1 MSLNEEQFLEIL
13 DDDVLVDKEKLIAG
27 AKYGVP
33 DSMRPKVWMYLLNIS
48 DSSHHFEGQQI
59 EERSKYYRSLRP
71 TTFLPIKNAVNTA
84 VHHMMSLTDH
94 NIAACISNI
103 LCNYFSCDP
112 NISFNP
118 GIVNLAIPLYIASGG
133 DEVSSFFMLTNL
145 LDRISNFI
153 DSGQYLRYAA
163 KLGKY
168 INVFL
173 PEIANH
179 FESEDLDPDEIFV
192 HWFQFLHSTS
202 LPLKAI
208 LRLWDTYLS
217 LSADDLPKELLY
229 VSLALV
235 SRFQHRILGLD
246 HLEIL
251 NFLSHL
257 PTIDVDI
264 LLVQA
269 QTMRAQFQTFFQS
282 DPKRIKN
289 SE

>member
-1 MSLNEEQFLEIL
+1 MSLTEEQFLEIL
-13 DDDVLVDKEKLIAG
+13 DGDVLVDKDKLISG

-33 DSMRPKVWMYLLNIS
+33 DSMRSKVWMYLLNIS
-48 DSSHHFEGQQI
+48 DSSHHFEGQQV
-59 EERSKYYRSLRP
+59 EERNKYYKSLRP

-84 VHHMMSLTDH
+84 VHHMALTDK
-94 NIAACISNI
+94 NIAAKISNI
-103 LCNYFSCDP
+103 LCNFFSCDP
-112 NISFNP
+112 NIHFNP
-118 GIVNLAIPLYIASGG
+118 GIVNLTIPLYTAADG
-133 DEVSSFFMLTNL
+133 DEVSAFFMLTNL
-145 LDRISNFI
+145 LDRLYSFI
-153 DSGQYLRYAA
+153 DSGLHLRYAA

-168 INVFL
+168 INIFM
-173 PEIANH
+173 PELANH
-179 FESEDLDPDEIFV
+179 FENEDLDPDEVFA
-192 HWFQFLHSTS
+192 HWFQFLHSTA

-235 SRFQHRILGLD
+235 ERFMPKILRLEHLD
-246 HLEIL
+246 IL

-257 PTIDVDI
+257 PMIDVDV

-269 QTMRAQFQTFFQS
+269 GTMRAQLQTFFQS
-282 DPKRIKN
+282 EPQKKQ